1 MVTGAPSIDGNA
13 LDDGVL
19 EFLRRELRPYPGRA
33 AAVARIVLAC
43 VVTML
48 IVVIAKIPFG
58 FLAVLFV
65 VAIPRGDSRVTVRN
79 GLRMVL
85 ASAAGAAVA
94 LAALSL
100 FADYPLAYFLSI
112 VGRLFLVFFLTRT
125 LVNPATAF
133 GFSIIVTAAIVV
145 WDRPGFT
152 VEGQVETTLWT
163 AIGMML
169 ATLVTMA
176 TEWSLAQLTGGPSGP
191 TGAAKTGSAEPLF
204 VNDAFSNP
212 EYVAFA
218 LRGCLAAT
226 ICYLFYSAVAWP
238 GMAVCTVTCVL
249 AAPAAPVGSAAQRV
263 LTRLAG
269 LLVGGVV
276 LGIGSQVFVLPFAD
290 SIGGFTLPFAVACA
304 VIAWCATSS
313 PWLSYV
319 SRPMAMGYL
328 LTLFQTY
335 GLNPSL
341 ALTRDRLMGVLLGIV
356 LMWLVF
362 DSGWIATGRSLAPQS
377 SR

>member
-1 MVTGAPSIDGNA
+1 MVTVAPSTDGNA
-13 LDDGVL
+13 LEAVL
-19 EFLRRELRPYPGRA
+19 DFLDRELRPYPGRT

-43 VVTML
+43 VITML
-48 IVVIAKIPFG
+48 IVVVTRLPFG

-65 VAIPRGDSRVTVRN
+65 VAMPRGDSSSTIQH
-79 GLRMVL
+79 GIRMLL
-85 ASAAGAAVA
+85 ANAAGAAMA
-94 LAALSL
+94 MAALTVC
-100 FADYPLAYFLSI
+100 ADYPLPYFLSV

-125 LVNPATAF
+125 LVKPATAF
-133 GFSIIVTAAIVV
+133 GFSIILVAAIVV

-163 AIGMML
+163 AIGMTM

-176 TEWSLAQLTGGPSGP
+176 TEWSLAPAMHAPTGPA
-191 TGAAKTGSAEPLF
+191 GAAKAGHIGRLF
-204 VNDAFSNP
+204 VDDAFSNP
-212 EYVAFA
+212 EHVSFA
-218 LRGCLAAT
+218 LKGCLAAT
-226 ICYLFYSAVAWP
+226 ICYLLYSAVAWP

-249 AAPAAPVGSAAQRV
+249 AAPVAPVGSAAQRV

-269 LLVGGVV
+269 LLIGGIV

-290 SIGGFTLPFAVACA
+290 SIVGFGVPFAAACG
-304 VIAWCATSS
+304 VIAWCATAS
-313 PWLSYV
+313 PRFSYI

-362 DSGWIATGRSLAPQS
+362 DSRWITPGRRLAPQPA
-377 SR
+377 R